1 MALYS
6 KALTWSVR
14 KRLRW
19 NSDLLNTMGTL
30 RQPVAILETNILTPS
45 NSLYRGNR
53 HLTPIHKSCQFHAT
67 TLDYLYRVSIP
78 GFSIR
83 RNYSSFGHDRW
94 AQSNKQT
101 ATYVIAI
108 AITVV
113 GLSYAAV
120 PLYRLYCQVSGC
132 ID

>member
-1 MALYS
+1 MALYLRVF
-6 KALTWSVR
+6 KNLTWSVR

-19 NSDLLNTMGTL
+19 NTDLLDPMGTL

-45 NSLYRGNR
+45 NSFCRGNR

-67 TLDYLYRVSIP
+67 TIDHLYRVSIP
-78 GFSIR
+78 GFSR
-83 RNYSSFGHDRW
+83 SYSSSRHDRW
-94 AQSNKQT
+94 SQSNKQT

-120 PLYRLYCQVSGC
+120 PLYRLYCQVNE
-132 ID
+132 